1 MPESNK
7 GWPRASTNRHYLPH
21 TQTTMIE
28 VAAQYSVEFLVNHS
42 KQYDTVWATNWI
54 HAKEIICEK
63 HNIPMSDIV
72 GVILRKV

>member
-1 MPESNK
+1 
-7 GWPRASTNRHYLPH
+7 
-21 TQTTMIE
+21 MIE
-28 VAAQYSVEFLVNHS
+28 VATQYSVEFLVNHN